1 MNRRELIAALALTP
15 LVRPSFAGSARYDV
29 IVIGA
34 GGAGLCAAVSAAES
48 GASRVLIIEKSRYVG
63 GHTILSEGTVN
74 SVSAADAEGKQL
86 WAEQSLS
93 AGGGFNN
100 KKLVEVMIEES
111 DDMLSW
117 LGDMGVQWSSEAF
130 EAWSGQHAR
139 SYNTPS
145 ERPAVDY
152 IRALSRRA
160 KALGVEVVL
169 GCRAEEIIT
178 DIGGRVCGV
187 RCTKDGEGIGFAA
200 PQVIIA
206 SGGFTGN
213 VGLRML
219 YNPMLDASV
228 RTTANPS
235 GRTVESSNGD
245 GIVMAQKLGADT
257 VDMSYFEL
265 IPLQGGRILNYAGG
279 DIYVNSSGLRFVDET
294 RCADEVSRA
303 YLELPDRVMWVITDA
318 ASKKNSRFESK
329 LINGTVQ
336 SASTI
341 KEMARRM
348 GVPSSALEETIARYN
363 RFVEAGRDE
372 EFGKTVFTQKI
383 EKPPFYFGRESFDL
397 HTSLGGIRI
406 DEKARVLRGDGSVI
420 EGLYAAGETAGGVH
434 GKGRLGGNAL
444 TAAFV
449 FGRIAGREAAGAL
462 H

>member
-1 MNRRELIAALALTP
+1 MNRRDLLGALALLP
-15 LVRPSFAGSARYDV
+15 LVRAVRAGSARYDV

-34 GGAGLCAAVSAAES
+34 GGAGLCAAVSAAEA

-74 SVSAADAEGKQL
+74 AVPDADTEGKQL
-86 WAEQSLS
+86 WTEQSLS

-111 DDMLSW
+111 DDMLAW
-117 LGDMGVQWSSEAF
+117 LGDMGVQWSNEAF

-169 GCRAEEIIT
+169 GCKAEEIIT
-178 DIGGRVCGV
+178 DTNGRVCGV

-200 PQVIIA
+200 PEVIIA

-219 YNPMLDASV
+219 YNPKLDASV

-235 GRTVESSNGD
+235 GRTFESSNGD
-245 GIVMAQKLGADT
+245 GIVMAQKIGADT

-279 DIYVNSSGLRFVDET
+279 DIYVNSAGQRFVDEALS
-294 RCADEVSRA
+294 ADEVSRA
-303 YLELPDRVMWVITDA
+303 YLELPDRIMWVITDA

-336 SASTI
+336 SASSV
-341 KEMARRM
+341 KEMARKM

-372 EFGKTVFTQKI
+372 DFCKTVFTQKI

-406 DEKARVLRGDGSVI
+406 NEKAEVLRSDGSVI

-449 FGRIAGREAAGAL
+449 FGRIAGREAARSL
-462 H
+462 R

>member
-1 MNRRELIAALALTP
+1 MNRRELLAALALSP
-15 LVRPSFAGSARYDV
+15 LVRPVFAGSARYDV

-34 GGAGLCAAVSAAES
+34 GGAGLCAAVSAAEC
-48 GASRVLIIEKSRYVG
+48 GAERVLIIEKSRYVG

-74 SVSAADAEGKQL
+74 AVTDNDAEGKQL
-86 WAEQSLS
+86 WTEQSLA

-100 KKLVEVMIEES
+100 KALVNAMIEES
-111 DDMLSW
+111 GAIISW
-117 LGDMGVQWSSEAF
+117 FADMGVQWSGEAF

-178 DIGGRVCGV
+178 DINGRVCGV

-206 SGGFTGN
+206 TGGFTGN

-219 YNPMLDASV
+219 YDPRLDATV

-235 GRTVESSNGD
+235 GRTFDSSNGD
-245 GIVMAQKLGADT
+245 GIVLAQKLGADT
-257 VDMSYFEL
+257 VDMSNFEL
-265 IPLQGGRILNYAGG
+265 IPLQGGRVLNYAGG
-279 DIYVNSSGLRFVDET
+279 DIYVNSAGQRFVDET
-294 RCADEVSRA
+294 RCADEVGRA
-303 YLELPDRVMWVITDA
+303 YLELTDRVMWVITDA
-318 ASKKNSRFESK
+318 ASRKNSCFESK
-329 LINGTVQ
+329 LLNGTVQ

-341 KEMARRM
+341 KEMARKM
-348 GVPSSALEETIARYN
+348 GVSSSSLEETIARYN
-363 RFVEAGRDE
+363 RFVDAGRDE
-372 EFGKTVFTQKI
+372 DFGKTIFTQKI
-383 EKPPFYFGRESFDL
+383 EKAPFYFGRESFDL

>member
-1 MNRRELIAALALTP
+1 MNRRDLLGALALLP
-15 LVRPSFAGSARYDV
+15 LVRAVRAGSARYDV

-34 GGAGLCAAVSAAES
+34 GGAGLCAAVSAAEA

-74 SVSAADAEGKQL
+74 AVPDADTEGKQL
-86 WAEQSLS
+86 WTEQSLS

-100 KKLVEVMIEES
+100 KQLVEVMIEES
-111 DDMLSW
+111 DDMLAW
-117 LGDMGVQWSSEAF
+117 LGDMGVQWSHEAF

-169 GCRAEEIIT
+169 GCKAEEIIT
-178 DIGGRVCGV
+178 DINGRVCGV

-219 YNPMLDASV
+219 YNPKLDASV

-235 GRTVESSNGD
+235 GRTFESSNGD
-245 GIVMAQKLGADT
+245 GIVMAQKIGADT

-279 DIYVNSSGLRFVDET
+279 DIYVNSAGQRFVDEALS
-294 RCADEVSRA
+294 ADEVSRA

-336 SASTI
+336 SASSV
-341 KEMARRM
+341 KEMARKM

-363 RFVEAGRDE
+363 RFVDAGRDE
-372 EFGKTVFTQKI
+372 DFGKTVFTQKI

-406 DEKARVLRGDGSVI
+406 NEKAEVLRSDGSVI

-444 TAAFV
+444 TEAFV
-449 FGRIAGREAAGAL
+449 FGRIAGREAARSL
-462 H
+462 N

>member
-1 MNRRELIAALALTP
+1 MNRRELLAALALTP
-15 LVRPSFAGSARYDV
+15 LVRPSFAGGARYDV

-48 GASRVLIIEKSRYVG
+48 GAVRVLVIEKSRYVG

-74 SVSAADAEGKQL
+74 SVAYTDTEGKQL
-86 WAEQSLS
+86 WMEQSLS

-100 KKLVEVMIEES
+100 KKLVAAMIEES

-117 LGDMGVQWSSEAF
+117 LGDMGVQWSAEAF

-160 KALGVEVVL
+160 KALGVEVLL

-178 DIGGRVCGV
+178 DINGRVCGV
-187 RCTKDGEGIGFAA
+187 RCTKDKEGIGFAA
-200 PQVIIA
+200 PRVIIA

-235 GRTVESSNGD
+235 GRTFESSNGD

-279 DIYVNSSGLRFVDET
+279 DIYVNSAGVRFVDET

-341 KEMARRM
+341 KEMARKM

-372 EFGKTVFTQKI
+372 DFGKTVFTQKI

-420 EGLYAAGETAGGVH
+420 EGLYAAGETAGGLH

-449 FGRIAGREAAGAL
+449 FGRIAGREAVLAL

>member
-1 MNRRELIAALALTP
+1 MNRRDLLGALALLP
-15 LVRPSFAGSARYDV
+15 LVRAVRAGSARYDV

-34 GGAGLCAAVSAAES
+34 GGAGLCAAVSAAEA

-74 SVSAADAEGKQL
+74 AVPDADTEGKRL
-86 WAEQSLS
+86 WTEQSLS

-111 DDMLSW
+111 DDMLAW
-117 LGDMGVQWSSEAF
+117 LGDMGVQWSHEAF

-169 GCRAEEIIT
+169 GFKAEEIIT
-178 DIGGRVCGV
+178 DINGRVCGV

-219 YNPMLDASV
+219 YNPKLDASV

-235 GRTVESSNGD
+235 GRTFESSNGN
-245 GIVMAQKLGADT
+245 GIVMAQKIGADT

-279 DIYVNSSGLRFVDET
+279 DIYVNSAGQRFVDEALS
-294 RCADEVSRA
+294 ADEVSRA

-336 SASTI
+336 SASSV
-341 KEMARRM
+341 KEMARKM
-348 GVPSSALEETIARYN
+348 GVPSSTLEETIARYN

-372 EFGKTVFTQKI
+372 DFGKTVFTQKI

-406 DEKARVLRGDGSVI
+406 NEKAEVLRSDGSVI

-449 FGRIAGREAAGAL
+449 FGRIAGREAARSL
-462 H
+462 R